1 MHKRRILILAA
12 VLLVVLALSSGAQA
26 MSSENYALDWMVL
39 LNGGGGAASSENYT
53 AHLTFG
59 QTAVGTASSSGYSAG
74 LGYWFGMVQ
83 ESVVEYLRLH
93 LPLILR
99 GGG

>member
-1 MHKRRILILAA
+1 MHKRRFFILAA
-12 VLLVVLALSSGAQA
+12 ALLAVLALASGAQA

-39 LNGGGGAASSENYT
+39 LDGGGGAAASANYA

-59 QTAVGTASSSGYSAG
+59 QTAPGAASSSGYGAG

-83 ESVVEYLRLH
+83 ETVVEYLRLH

-99 GGG
+99 GG

>member
-1 MHKRRILILAA
+1 MHKRHIFILAA
-12 VLLVVLALSSGAQA
+12 ALLAVLALASGAQA

-39 LNGGGGAASSENYT
+39 LNGGGGAASSANYS

-59 QTAVGTASSSGYSAG
+59 QTAPGTASSSGYSAG

-83 ESVVEYLRLH
+83 ESAAEFLRLH

>member
-1 MHKRRILILAA
+1 MHKRRIFILTAA
-12 VLLVVLALSSGAQA
+12 LLVVLALANGAQA

-39 LNGGGGAASSENYT
+39 LNGGGGVASSENYT
-53 AHLTFG
+53 AHLTIG
-59 QTAVGTASSSGYSAG
+59 QTTVGIASSSGYNAE
-74 LGYWFGMVQ
+74 LGYWVGIVQ